1 MLKCF
6 LENLDRAHKGEEYKG
21 TEEHHKRAANPE
33 IIVSNHNSSRKNCV
47 YVLLKRLD
55 TFVTENQAA

>member
-1 MLKCF
+1 VTRQKMLKCY

-33 IIVSNHNSSRKNCV
+33 IIVSNHNSSRKSVCMFCS
-47 YVLLKRLD
+47 RD
-55 TFVTENQAA
+55 SIHS